1 MAKNKSVIK
10 DFFSLKRMHVIHL
23 LWCYAIIIISEQKT
37 IKTQRK
43 KMSKEN
49 EGKTLDERIDRI
61 YKMAKEHYG
70 EVRFVGIKRH
80 TKIGWVA
87 KIQFD
92 SFDSLVAEGKD
103 AIDALKNL
111 RKRLKKIINRYHMV

>member
-1 MAKNKSVIK
+1 MRIK
-10 DFFSLKRMHVIHL
+10 EV
-23 LWCYAIIIISEQKT
+23 
-37 IKTQRK
+37 
-43 KMSKEN
+43 
-49 EGKTLDERIDRI
+49 KTLDERINRI
-61 YKMAKEHYG
+61 YKMAKDHYG

-92 SFDSLVAEGKD
+92 EFDSLMAEGSD

-111 RKRLKKIINRYHMV
+111 RKRLKKIIDRYNMV

>member
-1 MAKNKSVIK
+1 
-10 DFFSLKRMHVIHL
+10 
-23 LWCYAIIIISEQKT
+23 
-37 IKTQRK
+37 
-43 KMSKEN
+43 MSKKECDKK
-49 EGKTLDERIDRI
+49 EAKTLDERIDRI

-92 SFDSLVAEGKD
+92 EFDSLMAEGKD
-103 AIDALKNL
+103 AVDALKNL
-111 RKRLKKIINRYHMV
+111 RKRVKKIIDRYNMV

>member
-1 MAKNKSVIK
+1 MPKYRHKGQAVSNKE
-10 DFFSLKRMHVIHL
+10 
-23 LWCYAIIIISEQKT
+23 A
-37 IKTQRK
+37 
-43 KMSKEN
+43 
-49 EGKTLDERIDRI
+49 KTLDERIDRI

-92 SFDSLVAEGKD
+92 EFDSLMAEGKD
-103 AIDALKNL
+103 AVDALKNL
-111 RKRLKKIINRYHMV
+111 RKRIKKIIDRYNMV

>member
-1 MAKNKSVIK
+1 MQNNKG
-10 DFFSLKRMHVIHL
+10 
-23 LWCYAIIIISEQKT
+23 Q
-37 IKTQRK
+37 
-43 KMSKEN
+43 KMSEN
-49 EGKTLDERIDRI
+49 IKTLDQRIDRI

-92 SFDSLVAEGKD
+92 EFDSLMAEGKD
-103 AIDALKNL
+103 AVDALKNL
-111 RKRLKKIINRYHMV
+111 RKRIKKIIDRYNMV

>member
-1 MAKNKSVIK
+1 MS
-10 DFFSLKRMHVIHL
+10 
-23 LWCYAIIIISEQKT
+23 SEV
-37 IKTQRK
+37 
-43 KMSKEN
+43 
-49 EGKTLDERIDRI
+49 KTLDERIDRI
-61 YKMAKEHYG
+61 YKMAIEHYG

-92 SFDSLVAEGKD
+92 EFESLMADGEN

-111 RKRLKKIINRYHMV
+111 RKRLKKIIDRYNMV

>member
-1 MAKNKSVIK
+1 MSNKEI
-10 DFFSLKRMHVIHL
+10 
-23 LWCYAIIIISEQKT
+23 
-37 IKTQRK
+37 
-43 KMSKEN
+43 
-49 EGKTLDERIDRI
+49 KTLDERIDKI

-92 SFDSLVAEGKD
+92 EFDSLMAEGKD
-103 AIDALKNL
+103 AVDALRNL
-111 RKRLKKIINRYHMV
+111 RKRVKKIIDRYNMV

>member
-1 MAKNKSVIK
+1 V
-10 DFFSLKRMHVIHL
+10 
-23 LWCYAIIIISEQKT
+23 
-37 IKTQRK
+37 
-43 KMSKEN
+43 SKEA
-49 EGKTLDERIDRI
+49 KTLDQRIDRI

-92 SFDSLVAEGKD
+92 EFDSLMAEGKD
-103 AIDALKNL
+103 AVDALKNL
-111 RKRLKKIINRYHMV
+111 RKRIKKIIDRYNMV

>member
-1 MAKNKSVIK
+1 MPKYIPKGQDLS
-10 DFFSLKRMHVIHL
+10 
-23 LWCYAIIIISEQKT
+23 T
-37 IKTQRK
+37 
-43 KMSKEN
+43 KEA
-49 EGKTLDERIDRI
+49 KTLDERIDRI

-92 SFDSLVAEGKD
+92 EFDSLMAEGKD
-103 AIDALKNL
+103 AVDALKNL
-111 RKRLKKIINRYHMV
+111 RKRIKKIIDRYNMV